1 MGSGLERES
10 NYFDWVRDGTGDAK
24 MKEHQSSCITSS
36 SEILSNEGK
45 EMRARSRKEPAS
57 KVRKLAQS
65 WAMAKQAE
73 IQSRRALWIA
83 LFSLAVSLS
92 VGFIYLIH

>member
-45 EMRARSRKEPAS
+45 EMRARSRKEP
-57 KVRKLAQS
+57 
-65 WAMAKQAE
+65 
-73 IQSRRALWIA
+73 
-83 LFSLAVSLS
+83 
-92 VGFIYLIH
+92 